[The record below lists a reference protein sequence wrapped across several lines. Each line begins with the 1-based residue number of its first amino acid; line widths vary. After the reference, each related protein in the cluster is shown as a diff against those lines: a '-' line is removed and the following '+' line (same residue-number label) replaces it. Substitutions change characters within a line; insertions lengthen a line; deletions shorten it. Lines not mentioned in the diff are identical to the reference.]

1 MYAYVYHLWFQRL
14 FQPMQAGT
22 MRISQPLVLTSFL
35 SVQIVFYNN
44 NLHDLS
50 KDSARLSLV
59 EAWTQQPLYTP
70 APPHPPTPR
79 FFVVH
84 LLMGSFKLQEYQ
96 LKYDV
101 REFVHCRDY
110 SLVFQTIRPFSIRH
124 IFTHTRIS
132 KKKTRPYQ

>member
-50 KDSARLSLV
+50 KVSARLSLV

-70 APPHPPTPR
+70 VPPSPTPQPHPSS
-79 FFVVH
+79 H
-84 LLMGSFKLQEYQ
+84 
-96 LKYDV
+96 V
-101 REFVHCRDY
+101 RSELPNHEEM
-110 SLVFQTIRPFSIRH
+110 
-124 IFTHTRIS
+124 
-132 KKKTRPYQ
+132 